1 MRERL
6 NKIVLAYA
14 ILLIVVI
21 NAAIISY
28 GKNSAPDADFTSNK
42 ISGVIIEG
50 ERLALINRTVYL
62 IRNGER
68 RGFPSSEVFFSYG
81 YAFDEIKPALAADL
95 TVPEGP
101 AMTFRE
107 GTLVKEPADP
117 TVYIITG
124 SEKRPFT
131 SK

>member
-28 GKNSAPDADFTSNK
+28 GKNSAPDADFTLNK

-62 IRNGER
+62 IRNDER
-68 RGFPSSEVFFSYG
+68 RGFPS
-81 YAFDEIKPALAADL
+81 P
-95 TVPEGP
+95 
-101 AMTFRE
+101 
-107 GTLVKEPADP
+107 
-117 TVYIITG
+117 
-124 SEKRPFT
+124 
-131 SK
+131 